1 MTRKI
6 RQPSRGKAS
15 QPYRFG
21 AWQPRVGERIGK
33 GKEKEKVK
41 SWYKV
46 QTDVREVD
54 CRLRQQHAP
63 SLSSSSA
70 ASSRRTAT
78 RVESDLVDD

>member
-21 AWQPRVGERIGK
+21 AWRPRVGEKIGK
-33 GKEKEKVK
+33 GNGRKRF
-41 SWYKV
+41 SMV
-46 QTDVREVD
+46 QGTDPREVD

-63 SLSSSSA
+63 VCLA
-70 ASSRRTAT
+70 AAQQQQQQQQD
-78 RVESDLVDD
+78 SDAGGV

>member
-21 AWQPRVGERIGK
+21 AWRPRAGERIGK
-33 GKEKEKVK
+33 GKERKGKVM
-41 SWYKV
+41 V
-46 QTDVREVD
+46 QGTDAREVD

-63 SLSSSSA
+63 VCLAAAQQRSSSS
-70 ASSRRTAT
+70 RRKVT
-78 RVESDLVDD
+78 RVESDLG

>member
-21 AWQPRVGERIGK
+21 AWGSRVGERLGK
-33 GKEKEKVK
+33 GNKKEKVK

-46 QTDVREVD
+46 QTRERWTAVSKAAA
-54 CRLRQQHAP
+54 RT
-63 SLSSSSA
+63 SLSGSSA
-70 ASSRRTAT
+70 AAAQQAAGGQ
-78 RVESDLVDD
+78 